1 MIGIMINND
10 TVDIFTIPFA
20 LQQDVLGSWLTIKD
34 VAKLDRAICSKEV
47 RPIYLELL
55 SNKDLILITSITIEE
70 YNVSWIVWMSSR
82 KVSVTNCNLCKAVG
96 DSAQYLP
103 FFTHTGKRLE
113 ALIISRLWKDEPSF
127 IQMLS
132 CAAAYCTNIKTISLQ
147 GCFTMHGLENILQ
160 ASQNT
165 LCKVNFSSC
174 DLGDFQLE
182 DLELTSLQFLSMR
195 HCKNF
200 INKTVKQIL
209 RAAYIVEIR
218 TCYCSYYWHADM
230 IFAQHL
236 RVLTIDTSDIT
247 DNWFCSVVHRCP
259 LLEVV
264 ELSDCNLLT
273 DMSVIELVQH
283 ADHLTAL
290 AITRHDHFTDA
301 ALEAIAEH
309 SGERLRH
316 LCLHQCESIT
326 DAGLHHISE
335 ACHHLEGLD
344 FGSWDMEHISTATIK
359 ALLQNNPLLQEVRL
373 SSHEAADTLLETLAK
388 SCPQLSYLDIM
399 YLDGFYSEV
408 GVVALITS
416 CTHLRTVVIHADCA
430 VISEATES
438 IWQQRYCP
446 ELEFLY
452 ETNYLPFWIQYRYS
466 APF

>member
-209 RAAYIVEIR
+209 RPAYIVEIR
-218 TCYCSYYWHADM
+218 SCYCSYYWHADM

-236 RVLTIDTSDIT
+236 RVLTIDTSDIK
-247 DNWFCSVVHRCP
+247 DNWFCSVVHNCP

-264 ELSDCNLLT
+264 ELSNCNLLT
-273 DMSVIELVQH
+273 DISVIELVQH
-283 ADHLTAL
+283 AEHLSAL
-290 AITRHDHFTDA
+290 YLSTNTKFSDR

-309 SGERLRH
+309 CGERLRH
-316 LCLHQCESIT
+316 LCLYGCEQLT
-326 DAGLHHISE
+326 DDGLQHMNKC
-335 ACHHLEGLD
+335 CHHLEGLGIG
-344 FGSWDMEHISTATIK
+344 FIFNEHFTIPSVP
-359 ALLQNNPLLQEVRL
+359 ALLQNNPLLQEV
-373 SSHEAADTLLETLAK
+373 SISWEEDADGLMATIAR
-388 SCPQLSYLDIM
+388 SCPQLRYLDIRGLHGYTEAGIIM
-399 YLDGFYSEV
+399 AIRSSS
-408 GVVALITS
+408 T
-416 CTHLRTVVIHADCA
+416 TLRTVAVRHQCTIFRQLIHSSWNKQYRPD
-430 VISEATES
+430 V
-438 IWQQRYCP
+438 
-446 ELEFLY
+446 EFLY
-452 ETNYLPFWIQYRYS
+452 PSDGLLPFWKQYRS
-466 APF
+466 